1 MSKNEKVKYT
11 ETIEKRFI
19 TFNGEKLEVKNAFSH
34 EKLSYVTLDI
44 LTEDRKPYTIC
55 DKYGELYDSI
65 EKVRVPK

>member
-1 MSKNEKVKYT
+1 MSKNEKVKST

-19 TFNGEKLEVKNAFSH
+19 TLKGEKLEVKNAFSH
-34 EKLSYVTLDI
+34 EKLSYITLDI

-65 EKVRVPK
+65 EKVRVSK